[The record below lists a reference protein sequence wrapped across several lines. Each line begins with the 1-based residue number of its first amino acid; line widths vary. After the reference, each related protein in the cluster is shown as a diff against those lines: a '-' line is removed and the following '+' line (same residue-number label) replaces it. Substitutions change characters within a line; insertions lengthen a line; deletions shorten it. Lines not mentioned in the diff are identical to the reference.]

1 MKLKPYLPENTF
13 RLSED
18 SLPQEHFH
26 TDQFRKDYGME
37 KRCWLVCHSIN

>member
-18 SLPQEHFH
+18 SLPQEHQTQIVSVRLWSLEKMLVGLLFH
-26 TDQFRKDYGME
+26 
-37 KRCWLVCHSIN
+37 